1 MNGAPRPLHSSTPPL
16 TRKSQLPALVSVVV
30 VQALLLA
37 LLALIVPGFSFDEP
51 LLAIPAALVITFA
64 QSVVWPVIYGIA
76 VRFGPW
82 LFPFVSFVL
91 TGAMITFAGWLD
103 DQLGVGGVEVAD
115 LWTGI
120 LVAMGLTAGQTL
132 LAALFA
138 IDDEQAYDRFVTGP
152 LRRLYRD
159 VPPSSEPGFM
169 FLEID
174 GLAEPVLRDAIA
186 RGYMPTLQRW
196 LSSGSHK
203 LIRWD
208 PDLSAQT
215 SASQAGILLGSNE
228 GIPAFRWWDKPR
240 QELLVSSKMGT
251 AHILEETLSTGN
263 GLLAPAG
270 AGRWNAFSGDA
281 AENIGVYSVFGDPAK
296 GSRNT
301 LLGYLLTPYMLSRIL
316 TLYLV
321 EVVREWWQAWQQRRK
336 NVLPRVHRGMK
347 YSFIRAGT
355 TIAMQEA
362 SRHILTADL
371 LRGVPAVYNTFFG
384 YDEVAHHSGIDRED
398 SLKILATLD
407 KIFAHLERVAREAP
421 RPYHLFVLSDHGQS
435 QGATFLQKYGLSL
448 ADLTHQL
455 VTTDGARNVNM
466 TAMLQTDEAIG
477 HVNLALSEATR
488 GETRTASV
496 LRRILKPRMADG
508 EVALRRST
516 DGVPM
521 SDDPNAT
528 DVVVLASG
536 NLGIISFPQWKE
548 RMTLEQ
554 LDAAFP
560 RLIPGLMAHP
570 GISLVLV
577 HSEERGPLAIGKGG
591 AHFLRDGSVDGE
603 DPLAPFGPRAAR
615 HLRREAEFVN
625 VPDILVISSVDPA
638 TGEVPAFEELV
649 GNHGGLGGSQRE
661 PFLLYPA
668 VFDPGAEEIVGAGH
682 LHDILKGWIEQEQ
695 GIREVGE
702 SGSRGVRRGSGDVQG
717 AVGGASSLRISSSAG
732 SASFARA
739 GTLDHGGSG
748 LCGAAR
754 RPRRPLGNGGTG
766 AWGATGWAPVRE

>member
-1 MNGAPRPLHSSTPPL
+1 LPSSAF
-16 TRKSQLPALVSVVV
+16 RLPALVSVIV
-30 VQALLLA
+30 VQGALLA
-37 LLALIVPGFSFDEP
+37 LLALILPGFRFDEP
-51 LLAIPAALVITFA
+51 LAVIPAALVITLA
-64 QSVVWPVIYGIA
+64 QSVAWPVIYGIA

-82 LFPFVSFVL
+82 LFPIVSFIL

-103 DQLGVGGVEVAD
+103 DRLGIGGVEVAD

-120 LVAMGLTAGQTL
+120 LVAMGLTAGHTL
-132 LAALFA
+132 LAAVFA
-138 IDDEQAYDRFVTGP
+138 IDDEQAYDRFVTAP

-159 VPPSSEPGFM
+159 VPRSSQPGFM

-203 LIRWD
+203 LVRWD
-208 PDLSAQT
+208 PDLSSQT

-240 QELLVSSKMGT
+240 QELLVSSKMDT
-251 AHILEETLSTGN
+251 AHTLEKALSTGN
-263 GLLAPAG
+263 GLLARNG

-281 AENIGVYSVFGDPAK
+281 AENIGVYSVFGDAAK

-301 LLGYLLTPYMLSRIL
+301 LLGYLLTPYMFSRIL

-336 NVLPRVHRGMK
+336 NVQPRVHRGLK

-355 TIAMQEA
+355 TTAMQEA
-362 SRHILTADL
+362 SRHILTSDL

-398 SLKILATLD
+398 SLKVLATLD
-407 KIFAHLERVAREAP
+407 KIFAHLERVAQEAP
-421 RPYHLFVLSDHGQS
+421 RPYYLFVLSDHGQS

-455 VTTDGARNVNM
+455 VATDGSRNINM
-466 TAMLQTDEAIG
+466 TALLQTDEAIG

-508 EVALRRST
+508 EVALGRSEPGQPT
-516 DGVPM
+516 TEDSG
-521 SDDPNAT
+521 ST

-554 LDAAFP
+554 LDEAFP
-560 RLIPGLMAHP
+560 RLIPGLIAHP

-577 HSEERGPLAIGKGG
+577 HSAERGPLAIGKQG
-591 AHFLRDGSVDGE
+591 AHFLSDGSVEGE
-603 DPLAPFGPRAAR
+603 DPLTSFGPHAAR
-615 HLRREAEFVN
+615 HLRREAQFPN
-625 VPDILVISSVDPA
+625 VPDILVISAVDPV

-668 VFDPGAEEIVGAGH
+668 VFDPGDEEIVGAGH
-682 LHDILKGWIEQEQ
+682 LHDILKGWIEREQ
-695 GIREVGE
+695 GTQRVEL
-702 SGSRGVRRGSGDVQG
+702 SRSEARFSRP
-717 AVGGASSLRISSSAG
+717 SSAG
-732 SASFARA
+732 
-739 GTLDHGGSG
+739 
-748 LCGAAR
+748 
-754 RPRRPLGNGGTG
+754 
-766 AWGATGWAPVRE
+766 

>member
-1 MNGAPRPLHSSTPPL
+1 MSEVKESGQWPHVRLPTSGF
-16 TRKSQLPALVSVVV
+16 RLPALVSVVV
-30 VQALLLA
+30 VQGALLA
-37 LLALIVPGFSFDEP
+37 LLAQIIPGFHFSDP
-51 LLAIPAALVITFA
+51 AALIPAALVITLA
-64 QSVVWPVIYGIA
+64 QSVLWPIIYGIA

-82 LFPFVSFVL
+82 LFPIVSFVL

-120 LVAMGLTAGQTL
+120 LVAMGLTIGQTL
-132 LAALFA
+132 LASLFA
-138 IDDEQAYDRFVTGP
+138 IDDEQAYDRFVTAP

-159 VPPSSEPGFM
+159 VPPSSQPGFM

-208 PDLSAQT
+208 PDLSSQT

-240 QELLVSSKMGT
+240 QELLVSSKRGT
-251 AHILEETLSTGN
+251 AHSLEEALSTGN
-263 GLLAPAG
+263 GLLARGG
-270 AGRWNAFSGDA
+270 AGRWNAFSGNA
-281 AENIGVYSVFGDPAK
+281 AENIGVYSVFGDPAR

-301 LLGYLLTPYMLSRIL
+301 LLAYLLTPYMLARIL
-316 TLYLV
+316 TLYIV
-321 EVVREWWQAWQQRRK
+321 DVVREWWQAWQQRRK
-336 NVLPRVHRGMK
+336 NIQPRVHRGLK

-355 TIAMQEA
+355 TTAMQEA

-371 LRGVPAVYNTFFG
+371 LRGLPAVYNTFFG

-398 SLKILATLD
+398 SLKVLATID

-448 ADLTHQL
+448 ADLTHRL
-455 VTTDGARNVNM
+455 VARDGARNVNM
-466 TAMLQTDEAIG
+466 TAVLQTDEAIG
-477 HVNLALSEATR
+477 HVNVALSEATR
-488 GETRTASV
+488 GETRTANV

-508 EVALRRST
+508 EVELRRT
-516 DGVPM
+516 ADGIPL
-521 SDDPNAT
+521 SDDPKTT

-536 NLGIISFPQWKE
+536 NLGIISFPEWKE

-560 RLIPGLMAHP
+560 RLIPGLIEHP

-577 HSEERGPLAIGKGG
+577 HSEERGPLAIGKHG
-591 AHFLRDGSVDGE
+591 AHFLRDGSVEGE
-603 DPLAPFGPRAAR
+603 DPLASFGPHAAR
-615 HLRREAEFVN
+615 HLLREAEFPN
-625 VPDILVISSVDPA
+625 VPDILVISSVDPV

-668 VFDPGAEEIVGAGH
+668 VFDPGTEEIVGAGH
-682 LHDILKGWIEQEQ
+682 MHDVLKGWIDQEQ
-695 GIREVGE
+695 RIGGVEK
-702 SGSRGVRRGSGDVQG
+702 STSRGV
-717 AVGGASSLRISSSAG
+717 
-732 SASFARA
+732 
-739 GTLDHGGSG
+739 
-748 LCGAAR
+748 
-754 RPRRPLGNGGTG
+754 
-766 AWGATGWAPVRE
+766 EE

>member
-1 MNGAPRPLHSSTPPL
+1 
-16 TRKSQLPALVSVVV
+16 VVV

-37 LLALIVPGFSFDEP
+37 VLALIVPGFRFEEP
-51 LLAIPAALVITFA
+51 VAVIPAAFLITLG

-103 DQLGVGGVEVAD
+103 DRLGVGGVEVAD

-138 IDDEQAYDRFVTGP
+138 IDDEQAYDRFVTAP
-152 LRRLYRD
+152 LGRLYRD
-159 VPPSSEPGFM
+159 VPRTSEPGFM

-186 RGYMPTLQRW
+186 RGYMPTLRRW
-196 LSSGSHK
+196 LSMGNHK

-215 SASQAGILLGSNE
+215 SASQAGILLGSND
-228 GIPAFRWWDKPR
+228 GIPAFRWWDKPQ

-251 AHILEETLSTGN
+251 AHALEETLSTGN
-263 GLLAPAG
+263 GLLAPGG

-281 AENIGVYSVFGDPAK
+281 AENIGVYSVFGDAAK

-336 NVLPRVHRGMK
+336 NVLPRVHRGLK

-355 TIAMQEA
+355 TVAMQEA

-398 SLKILATLD
+398 SLKVLATLD

-455 VTTDGARNVNM
+455 VATDGARNVNL

-477 HVNLALSEATR
+477 HVNVALSEATR
-488 GETRTASV
+488 GETRTANV
-496 LRRILKPRMADG
+496 LRRILQPRMADG
-508 EVALRRST
+508 EVELRQSAE
-516 DGVPM
+516 GIPL
-521 SDDPNAT
+521 SDDPDTT
-528 DVVVLASG
+528 DVVVLPSG

-560 RLIPGLMAHP
+560 RLIPGLVEHP

-577 HSEERGPLAIGKGG
+577 HSEERGPLAIGKSGV
-591 AHFLRDGSVDGE
+591 HFLRDVSFEGE
-603 DPLAPFGPRAAR
+603 DPLAPFGPHVAR
-615 HLRREAEFVN
+615 HLRREAEFPN
-625 VPDILVISSVDPA
+625 VPDILVISSVDPG

-682 LHDILKGWIEQEQ
+682 LHDVLKGWIVQEQ
-695 GIREVGE
+695 GRESVGE
-702 SGSRGVRRGSGDVQG
+702 ARSRGG
-717 AVGGASSLRISSSAG
+717 
-732 SASFARA
+732 
-739 GTLDHGGSG
+739 
-748 LCGAAR
+748 
-754 RPRRPLGNGGTG
+754 
-766 AWGATGWAPVRE
+766 EE

>member
-1 MNGAPRPLHSSTPPL
+1 MGSSRRQVLDSSTPRLP
-16 TRKSQLPALVSVVV
+16 TSGFRLPALVSVVV

-37 LLALIVPGFSFDEP
+37 LLALIIPGFHFDEP
-51 LLAIPAALVITFA
+51 VAVIPAALLITLG
-64 QSVVWPVIYGIA
+64 QSVVWPIIYGIA
-76 VRFGPW
+76 VRFSPW
-82 LFPFVSFVL
+82 FFPFVSFVL
-91 TGAMITFAGWLD
+91 TGAMITFAAWLD
-103 DQLGVGGVEVAD
+103 DQLGFGGIEVAD

-132 LAALFA
+132 LAAVFA
-138 IDDEQAYDRFVTGP
+138 IDDEQAYDRFVTAP

-159 VPPSSEPGFM
+159 VPPSSRPGFM

-174 GLAEPVLRDAIA
+174 GLSEPVLLDAIA
-186 RGYMPTLQRW
+186 RGYMPTLRRW

-251 AHILEETLSTGN
+251 ASTLEVALSTGN
-263 GLLAPAG
+263 GLLAPGG

-296 GSRNT
+296 GSRNM
-301 LLGYLLTPYMLSRIL
+301 LLGYLLTPYMFSRIL
-316 TLYLV
+316 TLYIV
-321 EVVREWWQAWQQRRK
+321 DVVREWWQAWQQRRK
-336 NVLPRVHRGMK
+336 NVLPRVHRGLK

-355 TIAMQEA
+355 TTAMQEA

-371 LRGVPAVYNTFFG
+371 LRGVPVVYNTFFG

-398 SLKILATLD
+398 SLKVLATLD

-455 VTTDGARNVNM
+455 VATDGARNVNM

-477 HVNLALSEATR
+477 HVNVALSEATR
-488 GETRTASV
+488 GETRTANV

-508 EVALRRST
+508 EVELRQSA
-516 DGVPM
+516 DGIPL
-521 SDDPNAT
+521 SDDPDTT

-560 RLIPGLMAHP
+560 RLIPGLIAHP

-577 HSEERGPLAIGKGG
+577 HSEERGPLAIGKEGVRS
-591 AHFLRDGSVDGE
+591 LRDGSIEGE
-603 DPLAPFGPRAAR
+603 DPLASFGPHAAR
-615 HLRREAEFVN
+615 HLRREAEFPN
-625 VPDILVISSVDPA
+625 VPDILLISSVDPV

-649 GNHGGLGGSQRE
+649 GNHGGLGGWQRE

-668 VFDPGAEEIVGAGH
+668 VFDPGDEEIVGAGH
-682 LHDILKGWIEQEQ
+682 LHDILKSWIEREQ
-695 GIREVGE
+695 GP
-702 SGSRGVRRGSGDVQG
+702 D
-717 AVGGASSLRISSSAG
+717 
-732 SASFARA
+732 
-739 GTLDHGGSG
+739 
-748 LCGAAR
+748 
-754 RPRRPLGNGGTG
+754 
-766 AWGATGWAPVRE
+766 

>member
-1 MNGAPRPLHSSTPPL
+1 
-16 TRKSQLPALVSVVV
+16 
-30 VQALLLA
+30 
-37 LLALIVPGFSFDEP
+37 
-51 LLAIPAALVITFA
+51 
-64 QSVVWPVIYGIA
+64 
-76 VRFGPW
+76 
-82 LFPFVSFVL
+82 
-91 TGAMITFAGWLD
+91 
-103 DQLGVGGVEVAD
+103 
-115 LWTGI
+115 
-120 LVAMGLTAGQTL
+120 MGLTAGHTL

-138 IDDEQAYDRFVTGP
+138 IDDEQAYDRFVTAP

-159 VPPSSEPGFM
+159 VPPSSAPGFM

-240 QELLVSSKMGT
+240 QQLLVSSKMET
-251 AHILEETLSTGN
+251 AHTLEEALSTGN
-263 GLLAPAG
+263 GLLAGGG
-270 AGRWNAFSGDA
+270 AGRWNAFSGNA
-281 AENIGVYSVFGDPAK
+281 AENIGVYSVFGDAAK
-296 GSRNT
+296 GSKNT
-301 LLGYLLTPYMLSRIL
+301 LLGYLLTPYMFSRIL

-321 EVVREWWQAWQQRRK
+321 EVVREWWQAWQQRRT
-336 NVLPRVHRGMK
+336 NVLPRVHRGLK

-355 TIAMQEA
+355 TTAMQEA

-398 SLKILATLD
+398 SFKILRTLD
-407 KIFAHLERVAREAP
+407 AIFAHLERVAREAP
-421 RPYHLFVLSDHGQS
+421 RPYHLFILSDHGQS

-455 VTTDGARNVNM
+455 IATDGARNVNM
-466 TAMLQTDEAIG
+466 TAVLQTDEAIG
-477 HVNLALSEATR
+477 HVNVALSEATR
-488 GETRTASV
+488 GETRTANL

-508 EVALRRST
+508 QVELGQS
-516 DGVPM
+516 DPGIPM
-521 SDDPNAT
+521 SDDSNAT

-560 RLIPGLMAHP
+560 RLIPGLVAHP

-577 HSEERGPLAIGKGG
+577 HSAERGPLAIGKAG
-591 AHFLRDGSVDGE
+591 AHFLRDDSIEGE
-603 DPLAPFGPRAAR
+603 DPLAPFGPHAAR
-615 HLRREAEFVN
+615 HLRREAEFAN
-625 VPDILVISSVDPA
+625 VPDILVISSVDPV

-668 VFDPGAEEIVGAGH
+668 VFDPGAEEIIGAGH
-682 LHDILKGWIEQEQ
+682 MHDILKGWIEQEQ
-695 GIREVGE
+695 GTNGVEQSRSREGE
-702 SGSRGVRRGSGDVQG
+702 
-717 AVGGASSLRISSSAG
+717 
-732 SASFARA
+732 
-739 GTLDHGGSG
+739 
-748 LCGAAR
+748 
-754 RPRRPLGNGGTG
+754 
-766 AWGATGWAPVRE
+766 E

>member
-1 MNGAPRPLHSSTPPL
+1 VTTDGVPATPRPRDPATPPPSAF
-16 TRKSQLPALVSVVV
+16 RLPALVSVIV
-30 VQALLLA
+30 VQGLLLA
-37 LLALIVPGFSFDEP
+37 VLAQIIPGFRFEEP
-51 LLAIPAALVITFA
+51 LAVIPAALVITLA
-64 QSVVWPVIYGIA
+64 QTVLWPVIYGIA

-82 LFPFVSFVL
+82 LFPIVSFIL
-91 TGAMITFAGWLD
+91 TGGMITFAGWLD

-120 LVAMGLTAGQTL
+120 LVAMGLTAGHTL

-138 IDDEQAYDRFVTGP
+138 IDDEQAYDRFVTAP

-159 VPPSSEPGFM
+159 VPPSSAPGFM

-240 QELLVSSKMGT
+240 QQLLVSSKMET
-251 AHILEETLSTGN
+251 AHTLEEALSTGN
-263 GLLAPAG
+263 GLLAGGG
-270 AGRWNAFSGDA
+270 AGRWNAFSGNA
-281 AENIGVYSVFGDPAK
+281 AENIGVYSVFGDAAK
-296 GSRNT
+296 GSKNT
-301 LLGYLLTPYMLSRIL
+301 LLGYLLTPYMFSRIL

-321 EVVREWWQAWQQRRK
+321 EVVREWWQAWQQRRQ
-336 NVLPRVHRGMK
+336 NVLPRVHRGLK

-355 TIAMQEA
+355 TTAMQEA

-398 SLKILATLD
+398 SLKILRTLD
-407 KIFAHLERVAREAP
+407 AIFAHLERVAREAP
-421 RPYHLFVLSDHGQS
+421 RPYHLFILSDHGQS

-455 VTTDGARNVNM
+455 IATDGARNVNM
-466 TAMLQTDEAIG
+466 TAVLQTDEAIG
-477 HVNLALSEATR
+477 HVNVALSEATR
-488 GETRTASV
+488 GETRTANL

-508 EVALRRST
+508 QVELGQS
-516 DGVPM
+516 DPGIPM
-521 SDDPNAT
+521 SDDSNAT

-560 RLIPGLMAHP
+560 RLIPGLVAHP

-577 HSEERGPLAIGKGG
+577 HSAERGPLAIGKEGVN
-591 AHFLRDGSVDGE
+591 FLRDGAIEGE
-603 DPLAPFGPRAAR
+603 DPLAPFGPHAAR
-615 HLRREAEFVN
+615 HLRREAEFAN
-625 VPDILVISSVDPA
+625 VPDILVISSVDPV

-661 PFLLYPA
+661 PFLFYPA
-668 VFDPGAEEIVGAGH
+668 VFDLGDEEIVGAGH
-682 LHDILKGWIEQEQ
+682 MHDILKGWIEQEQ
-695 GIREVGE
+695 GTNGVEQSRSRKGE
-702 SGSRGVRRGSGDVQG
+702 
-717 AVGGASSLRISSSAG
+717 
-732 SASFARA
+732 
-739 GTLDHGGSG
+739 
-748 LCGAAR
+748 
-754 RPRRPLGNGGTG
+754 
-766 AWGATGWAPVRE
+766 E